1 MDPDGR
7 RSSYPEANVAAMT
20 DHRGP
25 IPVPARI
32 TQALDA
38 IGAEGPWVDEALGG
52 AEPMV
57 DEWEDGLRVPTP
69 AQVELLA
76 KLTKMP
82 VAFFYKP
89 VQDWEMQPARMFLCQ
104 MGRRGD
110 NGLTILETHIDY
122 AGVQHVKQLTPDR
135 PPYRPRKPKTAAA
148 PPAAETV
155 DYSRRHAP
163 NPDPDVPGC
172 CGCGLALG
180 KPNERHTSRR

>member
-1 MDPDGR
+1 
-7 RSSYPEANVAAMT
+7 MT

-25 IPVPARI
+25 LPIAARI

-57 DEWEDGLRVPTP
+57 DRWEEGLLVPTR
-69 AQVELLA
+69 AQVERLALL
-76 KLTKMP
+76 TQMP
-82 VAFFYKP
+82 VGFFYKP
-89 VQDWEMQPARMFLCQ
+89 VADWEMQPARMFICQ
-104 MGRRGD
+104 MGRRDD

-135 PPYRPRKPKTAAA
+135 PPYRERKPKTATTTTTAAA
-148 PPAAETV
+148 PV
-155 DYSRRHAP
+155 DYRKRHAP
-163 NPDPDVPGC
+163 DPDPDVPGC

-180 KPNERHTSRR
+180 KPNGRHTTRR